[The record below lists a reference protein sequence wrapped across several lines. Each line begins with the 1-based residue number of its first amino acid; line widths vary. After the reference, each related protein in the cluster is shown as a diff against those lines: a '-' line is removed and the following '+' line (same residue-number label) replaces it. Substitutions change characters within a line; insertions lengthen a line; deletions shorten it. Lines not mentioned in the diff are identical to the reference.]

1 MKTIIRK
8 FLIRNSNDI
17 YSTEIFD
24 FYQDALKVIERN
36 QKNFKLT
43 IEWKDFLVDMK
54 ISYE

>member
-8 FLIRNSNDI
+8 FLIRNSSDI

-36 QKNFKLT
+36 QKKFKLSVD
-43 IEWKDFLVDMK
+43 WKDFLVDMK

>member
-17 YSTEIFD
+17 YSTEIFN

-36 QKNFKLT
+36 QKKFKLSVD
-43 IEWKDFLVDMK
+43 WKDFLVDMK

>member
-8 FLIRNSNDI
+8 FLIRNSSDI

-24 FYQDALKVIERN
+24 FYQDALKAIERN

>member
-36 QKNFKLT
+36 QKKFKLSVD
-43 IEWKDFLVDMK
+43 WKDFLVDMK